1 MVVSAQHETASDVE
15 VGARL
20 GIDTGLARDHRG
32 QCTGRGQFGA
42 SRALKGC

>member
-1 MVVSAQHETASDVE
+1 MAVSGGHGIASDVE